1 MAGRET
7 FGICCWK
14 KTLDQ
19 NASRVNGR
27 GPRDGIY
34 SCVRFFLMEAWFCLS
49 TPVTSNRYW
58 AILSLTPCFLAMSLA
73 PAPLWISA
81 RSNALG
87 TWARMPSDFD
97 LSKWLTAHTAL
108 LNKFRVTRERKGYSV
123 LTEGGETHLLRA
135 LCAGLTAPPAGAAE
149 PVVEQVVGLQ
159 LGEGT
164 GALATAVP
172 QNPGHGQLGVVV
184 QNALGHPAQEG
195 ESGDMAVQEPL
206 GGLRGRPAAR
216 DFSRSLIPRSCAGQR
231 PDAFRGGMAF
241 NLWRRLCPAR

>member
-7 FGICCWK
+7 FGICCWE

-87 TWARMPSDFD
+87 REETSRQPSGFF
-97 LSKWLTAHTAL
+97 L
-108 LNKFRVTRERKGYSV
+108 LNRVARQEGYV
-123 LTEGGETHLLRA
+123 AQPLN
-135 LCAGLTAPPAGAAE
+135 PAQI
-149 PVVEQVVGLQ
+149 VVEEGMSKLVRDVALPAC
-159 LGEGT
+159 LG
-164 GALATAVP
+164 
-172 QNPGHGQLGVVV
+172 
-184 QNALGHPAQEG
+184 
-195 ESGDMAVQEPL
+195 
-206 GGLRGRPAAR
+206 
-216 DFSRSLIPRSCAGQR
+216 
-231 PDAFRGGMAF
+231 
-241 NLWRRLCPAR
+241 